1 MKKNNIFII
10 KLYRAEYFNTII
22 IKIIISIV
30 KYNLLLL
37 LIKIFFYWITQYH
50 NYIYYRA
57 YINNIIN
64 YKYNA
69 VYFIIIYINL

>member
-10 KLYRAEYFNTII
+10 KLYRWEYFNTII

-37 LIKIFFYWITQYH
+37 LIFIYWIIQYH
-50 NYIYYRA
+50 NYIY
-57 YINNIIN
+57 
-64 YKYNA
+64 
-69 VYFIIIYINL
+69 